1 LSSSLTT
8 IFFASTFPIL
18 ALRLAH
24 FAEQQIDVFLPIP
37 VLSLILL
44 TLLLIIASRVARKL
58 ISASDDLRLAARV
71 RPRATR
77 STLLITIVV
86 AGSLWLTTGADTVAV
101 FAQADV
107 AHSTIKG
114 KVTDQLDAAV
124 SDATITVISAGRG
137 VVRSVKTDDKGAYQ
151 VPLLQ
156 PGTYELRVEASGFQL
171 QVLNRVVLTVGQIGV
186 YDIKLQIGQITEAVS
201 IGVGP
206 TLVETERTQQ
216 SDTVERG
223 QIATLPNLSR
233 NFTFY
238 IFTLP
243 GIADVAAAR
252 VQQSRV
258 TPIPTSG
265 FSVGAG
271 NGRSN
276 YISIDGGENDSGTGS
291 LRIKNLSVEAVQEF
305 QVNRNAFAAEYGFT
319 AGTAVNVVT
328 RGGTN
333 AFHGTGYVFYRSE
346 KTAARDPLNRSG
358 QKPFEQRVSP
368 GFTIGGPLV
377 RNQAFFFTSFEAL
390 KYDIARIRSYTGNPS
405 LLGPTAAQS
414 VYLQNLISGPDAS
427 DATRRIAAQ
436 LRATL
441 ATASYPTTLQL
452 LRQSEGRFT
461 APSRTYNWTTRLDYK
476 RGERDFISGRF
487 TLAKEDND
495 LLRVDNVE
503 APSNGI
509 IENLDDYTAVGTWN
523 HIFSDRLVN
532 QLRIQF
538 VDDDYRQISRAP
550 GSTNIVI
557 AGLINYGRLTTV
569 PLVIKQKRYQFE
581 DILSLSRG
589 STNLKVGASYRPV
602 DAEIVTEIGL
612 GGVFQFAA
620 GLPLARAL
628 APADVGLL
636 TGPLAPPADTLL
648 TSLQAFNLGLP
659 AIWQQG
665 FGNPGFH
672 AWQHNLGAFG
682 QLSWKAT
689 PRLTFNLGARLNY
702 DGEPLPFDQ
711 NISLSP
717 RLGFAWDPF
726 GKGETVIRGGFGT
739 FYAPVGLQILLSATL
754 QSGSGQF
761 ISLPS
766 RTLQDGPQSPPAL
779 WAYGV
784 SLGKLP
790 LVALTEADVR
800 AFGITPGPNQANRR
814 FADAAEDY
822 NNPYTVQASLGLSQ
836 QLGRDLAFE
845 VSLQMYHGVHLPI
858 ALEANYRE
866 SGQFVTVPGV
876 PGSDL
881 FGPRLERIDPS
892 IAQKILHSSEGNS
905 IYYGMTTSLLKG
917 FGEGFQFR
925 ASYTYSKALDDVVDF
940 SGGTTPYL
948 PTRRFVE
955 RGLSAY
961 DLRHSFVVSGS
972 LESPLEAGPE
982 HNWIARALADITLS
996 PIITLRNGFPFNLYI
1011 GRDVNGD
1018 LNTTDRPFYAPRN
1031 SGRGENFYSVDL
1043 RMSKIFHLRR
1053 NSEAPR
1059 MEFIVEATNLLNHVN
1074 YLRVNDIV
1082 CGTTAQPGFINGCDP
1097 KFLTGPFD
1105 FKGMRGLPPTAPLGF
1120 VTAAPQRQ
1128 FQFGLKFEF

>member
-1 LSSSLTT
+1 MM
-8 IFFASTFPIL
+8 P
-18 ALRLAH
+18 
-24 FAEQQIDVFLPIP
+24 
-37 VLSLILL
+37 
-44 TLLLIIASRVARKL
+44 
-58 ISASDDLRLAARV
+58 
-71 RPRATR
+71 
-77 STLLITIVV
+77 ITIAVV
-86 AGSLWLTTGADTVAV
+86 SFLCLTAGAETVAV

-114 KVTDQLDAAV
+114 KVMDQAGAAV
-124 SDATITVISAGRG
+124 SGATITVINAERG
-137 VVRSVKTDDKGAYQ
+137 VVRSVKTDGEGAYQ
-151 VPLLQ
+151 APLLQ
-156 PGTYELRVEASGFQL
+156 PGAYELRVEASGFQT
-171 QVLNRVVLTVGQIGV
+171 QVLQKVALTVGQIGV
-186 YDIKLQIGQITEAVS
+186 YDIRLQLGPITEEVS
-201 IGVGP
+201 INTEP

-216 SDTVERG
+216 SDTVERE

-233 NFTFY
+233 NLTSY

-243 GIADVAAAR
+243 GVADVAAAR

-291 LRIKNLSVEAVQEF
+291 LRIRNLSVEAVQEF
-305 QVNRNAFAAEYGFT
+305 QVNRNAYAAEYGFT

-328 RGGTN
+328 RGGGNT
-333 AFHGTGYVFYRSE
+333 FHGAGYVFYRSE
-346 KTAARDPLNRSG
+346 ETAARDPMNTSG

-368 GFTIGGPLV
+368 GFTLSGPLV
-377 RNQAFFFTSFEAL
+377 RNRAFFFTSFEAL
-390 KYDIARIRSYTGNPS
+390 KYDIARIRSYTSNTS

-414 VYLQNLISGPDAS
+414 VYLQNLVSGPNANDT
-427 DATRRIAAQ
+427 TRRIAAE
-436 LRATL
+436 LRTTL
-441 ATASYPTTLQL
+441 STASYPTTIEL
-452 LRQSEGRFT
+452 LRESEGRFT
-461 APSRTYNWTTRLDYK
+461 APSRTYNWTTRLDYN
-476 RGERDFISGRF
+476 RSGRDFIGGRF
-487 TLAKEDND
+487 TLALEDND

-509 IENLDDYTAVGTWN
+509 IEALDDYTAVGTWN
-523 HIFSDRLVN
+523 HIFNNHLVN
-532 QLRIQF
+532 QLRVQF
-538 VDDDYRQISRAP
+538 ADDDYRQISRAP
-550 GSTNIVI
+550 QGTNIVI

-569 PLVIKQKRYQFE
+569 PLVIEQKRYQFE

-589 STNLKVGASYRPV
+589 STGIKVGASYRPV
-602 DAEIVTEIGL
+602 DAHIVAEIGL

-620 GLPLARAL
+620 GLPLSRAL
-628 APADVGLL
+628 LPSDAGVL
-636 TGPLAPPADTLL
+636 TGPLAPPADTVL

-659 AIWQQG
+659 AIWLQG
-665 FGNPGFH
+665 FGNPGFP

-682 QLSWKAT
+682 QVSWKAT

-702 DGEPLPFDQ
+702 DGEPLPLDR

-726 GKGETVIRGGFGT
+726 DKGETVIRGGFGT
-739 FYAPVGLQILLSATL
+739 FYAPVGLQILPAATL
-754 QSGSGQF
+754 QSPSGQF
-761 ISLPS
+761 INFPA
-766 RTLQDGPQSPPAL
+766 RTLQDGAQAPPAL

-784 SLGKLP
+784 NLGKLP
-790 LVALTEADVR
+790 FVALTEADVR

-836 QLGRDLAFE
+836 QLSRDLALE
-845 VSLQMYHGVHLPI
+845 IALQMYHGVHLPI
-858 ALEANYRE
+858 ALEGNYRE
-866 SGQFVTVPGV
+866 SGQFITVPGM

-905 IYYGMTTSLLKG
+905 IYYGMTTSLFKR
-917 FGEGFQFR
+917 FSEGFQFR
-925 ASYTYSKALDDVVDF
+925 ASYTYSKAIDDVVDF
-940 SGGTTPYL
+940 SGSTAPYL
-948 PTRRFVE
+948 PTRRYVD
-955 RGLSAY
+955 RSLSAY
-961 DLRHSFVVSGS
+961 DLRHSFVVSGN
-972 LESPLEAGPE
+972 LESQFKAGPE
-982 HNWIARALADITLS
+982 HNWIARVIADITLS

-1031 SGRGENFYSVDL
+1031 SGQGENFYSVDL
-1043 RMSKIFHLRR
+1043 RMSKRFYLRQ
-1053 NSEAPR
+1053 NSEGPR
-1059 MEFIVEATNLLNHVN
+1059 VEFIVEAANLLNHAN
-1074 YLRVNDIV
+1074 FIRVNDIV

-1105 FKGMRGLPPTAPLGF
+1105 FKGIRGLPPTAPLGF
-1120 VTAAPQRQ
+1120 VTAAPPRQ
-1128 FQFGLKFEF
+1128 FQFGLKFEI